1 MTKKKTVPEIV
12 TDTEEF
18 YGSDP
23 SRRAISY
30 FGGTALVS
38 GCRYFI
44 PQTGQKCAVGR
55 CLSEDGLAWVT
66 DHKLLGSAVSELDKF
81 LEDDDLTLDS
91 LLRAEYRG
99 LPLDFWAE
107 LQQIH
112 DNDSFYP
119 DVVRDKKFGFTPE
132 HSAQLRKDH
141 AQYIIYMYGKE
152 G

>member
-1 MTKKKTVPEIV
+1 MTEKKTVTEIV

-30 FGGTALVS
+30 SNFVA

-44 PQTGQKCAVGR
+44 PPTGQKCAVGR
-55 CLSEDGLAWVT
+55 CLSEDGLAWIT
-66 DHKLLGSAVSELDKF
+66 DHKMLGAAVSELDQF
-81 LEDDDLTLDS
+81 LEDEDLTLDS

-99 LPLDFWAE
+99 LSLDFWVE

-112 DNDSFYP
+112 DDDSFYP
-119 DVVRDKKFGFTPE
+119 DVARDKKFGYTPE